1 MRCRHLSLT
10 NFRTYRR
17 LELDLPA
24 GVSVLCGNNAQ
35 GKSNLLEALY
45 MLATTKS
52 FRTTSERE
60 LVSWHAGADER
71 FARISAEIER
81 QGSTSRLDI
90 ILVEPAG
97 GNAANAAAGA
107 AARGPTRAIQKR
119 VRLNQHPRRA
129 MDALGQLNIV
139 LFTPE
144 DVELI
149 TGSPAQRRRY
159 LDIMLCQVDPHYLR
173 VLSQY
178 HRVLAQRNALLRQL
192 RDRRLPADQLRYWTE
207 QVVALGSELIVG
219 RGQAITTL
227 NSFLADIHPRLV
239 DDRMSLG
246 IVYRSSVTELQPV
259 LASGSGAA
267 AGAQHAAPVQGD
279 DVRPVVAA
287 QFAAQLDA
295 QQERER
301 RQGVTIVGPHRDDLA
316 FTVDGVDLNH
326 FGSRG
331 QQRTAA
337 LAVKL
342 AEAAVMQQRTG
353 ERPVLLLDDVLS
365 ELDPQRR
372 LLLQEMLTGDGLPA
386 RSAQSEGGRGGAG
399 LGGQVLL
406 TTTELRPFTAGFLD
420 AATVFE
426 VADGDLQ
433 PVEAG
438 GT

>member
-10 NFRTYRR
+10 NFRTYGR
-17 LELDLPA
+17 LELDLPP

-45 MLATTKS
+45 MLATIKS

-71 FARISAEIER
+71 FARVSAEIER

-97 GNAANAAAGA
+97 GNAANAAAGT
-107 AARGPTRAIQKR
+107 RTRATQKR
-119 VRLNQHPRRA
+119 VRLNQQPRRA
-129 MDALGQLNIV
+129 LDVLGQLNSV
-139 LFTPE
+139 LFTPA

-159 LDIMLCQVDPHYLR
+159 LDIMLCQVDPHYVRALSRYQR
-173 VLSQY
+173 VLT
-178 HRVLAQRNALLRQL
+178 QRNALLRQL
-192 RDRRLPADQLRYWTE
+192 RDRRLPAGQLGYWTE

-219 RGQAITTL
+219 RGQAVTTL
-227 NSFLADIHPRLV
+227 NSSLADVHPRLV
-239 DDRMSLG
+239 DDRTPLG
-246 IVYRSSVTELQPV
+246 IVYRSSVTELPSA
-259 LASGSGAA
+259 LADDSATVPRA
-267 AGAQHAAPVQGD
+267 D
-279 DVRPVVAA
+279 DVRSAVAV

-301 RQGVTIVGPHRDDLA
+301 RQGMTVVGPHRDDLA
-316 FTVDGVDLNH
+316 FTVDGVDLNR

-342 AEAAVMQQRTG
+342 AEATVMEQRTG

-372 LLLQEMLTGDGLPA
+372 LLLQEILTSEGLPA
-386 RSAQSEGGRGGAG
+386 PSTPSAGKESGTYRA
-399 LGGQVLL
+399 GQVLL
-406 TTTELRPFTAGFLD
+406 TTTELRPFTTAFLD
-420 AATVFE
+420 SATVFQ
-426 VADGDLQ
+426 VANGALRSL
-433 PVEAG
+433 PHKSR
-438 GT
+438 

>member
-17 LELDLPA
+17 LELDLPP

-45 MLATTKS
+45 LLATIKS

-60 LVSWHAGADER
+60 LVSWHAGPDER
-71 FARISAEIER
+71 FARVSAEIER

-90 ILVEPAG
+90 ILIEPTS

-107 AARGPTRAIQKR
+107 RTRALRKR
-119 VRLNQHPRRA
+119 IRLNRQPRRA
-129 MDALGQLNIV
+129 LDALGQLNSV
-139 LFTPE
+139 LFTPA

-159 LDIMLCQVDPHYLR
+159 LDIMLCQVDPHYVR

-178 HRVLAQRNALLRQL
+178 QRVLTQRNALLRQL

-219 RGQAITTL
+219 RGQAIATL
-227 NSFLADIHPRLV
+227 NSCLAAIHPRLV
-239 DDRMSLG
+239 DDHTSLG
-246 IVYRSSVTELQPV
+246 IVYHSSVTELPSA
-259 LASGSGAA
+259 LAEESGAA
-267 AGAQHAAPVQGD
+267 ARAD
-279 DVRPVVAA
+279 DVRPAVAA

-301 RQGVTIVGPHRDDLA
+301 RQGMTVVGPHRDDLA
-316 FTVDGVDLNH
+316 FTVDGVDLNR

-342 AEAAVMQQRTG
+342 AEAAVMEQRTG
-353 ERPVLLLDDVLS
+353 ERPLLLLDDVLS

-372 LLLQEMLTGDGLPA
+372 LLLQEILTGDGLPVA
-386 RSAQSEGGRGGAG
+386 SAPSAGRGHSANR
-399 LGGQVLL
+399 GGQVLI
-406 TTTELRPFTAGFLD
+406 TTTELRPFTPAFLA
-420 AATVFE
+420 AATVFQ
-426 VADGDLQ
+426 VANGALRPIETDG
-433 PVEAG
+433 A
-438 GT
+438 

>member
-10 NFRTYRR
+10 NFRTYGR
-17 LELDLPA
+17 LELDLPP

-45 MLATTKS
+45 MLATIKS

-71 FARISAEIER
+71 FARVSAEIER
-81 QGSTSRLDI
+81 QGNTSRLDI
-90 ILVEPAG
+90 ILVEPAS
-97 GNAANAAAGA
+97 GNAADPAAGA
-107 AARGPTRAIQKR
+107 RTRAIQKR
-119 VRLNQHPRRA
+119 VRLNRQPRRSL
-129 MDALGQLNIV
+129 DVLGQFNCV
-139 LFTPE
+139 LFTPA

-159 LDIMLCQVDPHYLR
+159 LDIMLCQVDPHYAR
-173 VLSQY
+173 VLSRYQ
-178 HRVLAQRNALLRQL
+178 RVLTQRNTLLRQL
-192 RDRRLPADQLRYWTE
+192 RDRRLPPDQLGYWTE

-219 RGQAITTL
+219 RGQAVTTL
-227 NSFLADIHPRLV
+227 NSSLADVHPRLV
-239 DDRMSLG
+239 DDRSSLG
-246 IVYRSSVTELQPV
+246 IVYRSSVTDLPSA
-259 LASGSGAA
+259 LAEESGAVA
-267 AGAQHAAPVQGD
+267 RTD
-279 DVRPVVAA
+279 DVRSAVAA

-301 RQGVTIVGPHRDDLA
+301 RQGMTVVGPHRDDLA
-316 FTVDGVDLNH
+316 FTVDGMDLNR

-342 AEAAVMQQRTG
+342 AEAAVMEQRTG

-372 LLLQEMLTGDGLPA
+372 LLLQEILTGDGLPA
-386 RSAQSEGGRGGAG
+386 PPTPSAGSRSGADRA
-399 LGGQVLL
+399 GQVLL
-406 TTTELRPFTAGFLD
+406 TTTELRPFTPAFLA
-420 AATVFE
+420 AATVFH
-426 VADGDLQ
+426 VANGALR
-433 PVEAG
+433 PREAG

>member
-10 NFRTYRR
+10 NFRTYGR
-17 LELDLPA
+17 LELDLPP

-45 MLATTKS
+45 MLATIKS

-71 FARISAEIER
+71 FARVSAEIER
-81 QGSTSRLDI
+81 QAITSRLDI
-90 ILVEPAG
+90 ILVEPAS

-107 AARGPTRAIQKR
+107 RTRAIQKR
-119 VRLNQHPRRA
+119 IRLNQQPRRSL
-129 MDALGQLNIV
+129 DALGQLNCV
-139 LFTPE
+139 LFTPV

-159 LDIMLCQVDPHYLR
+159 LDIMLCQVDPHYVR
-173 VLSQY
+173 VLSRYQ
-178 HRVLAQRNALLRQL
+178 RVLTQRNALLRQL
-192 RDRRLPADQLRYWTE
+192 RDRRLLPDQLGYWTE

-219 RGQAITTL
+219 RGQAVTTL
-227 NSFLADIHPRLV
+227 NSSLAAIHPRLV
-239 DDRMSLG
+239 DDRSSLG
-246 IVYRSSVTELQPV
+246 IVYRSSVTDLPSA
-259 LASGSGAA
+259 LAEESGAVA
-267 AGAQHAAPVQGD
+267 CTD
-279 DVRPVVAA
+279 DVRSAVAV

-301 RQGVTIVGPHRDDLA
+301 RQGMTVVGPHRDDLA
-316 FTVDGVDLNH
+316 FTVDGMDLNR

-342 AEAAVMQQRTG
+342 AEAAVMEQRTG

-372 LLLQEMLTGDGLPA
+372 LLLQEILTGDGLPA
-386 RSAQSEGGRGGAG
+386 PPTPSAGSRSGADRA
-399 LGGQVLL
+399 GQVLL
-406 TTTELRPFTAGFLD
+406 TTTELRPFTAAFLA
-420 AATVFE
+420 AATVFQ
-426 VADGDLQ
+426 VANGALR
-433 PVEAG
+433 PAA
-438 GT
+438 TTRPSA

>member
-10 NFRTYRR
+10 NFRTYSQ
-17 LELDLPA
+17 LELDLPP

-45 MLATTKS
+45 MLATTRS
-52 FRTTSERE
+52 FRTTSECE

-90 ILVEPAG
+90 ILVEPAD
-97 GNAANAAAGA
+97 GNAADAAAGTV
-107 AARGPTRAIQKR
+107 ARGRTRAIQKR
-119 VRLNQHPRRA
+119 VRLNQRPRRA

-139 LFTPE
+139 LFTPA

-159 LDIMLCQVDPHYLR
+159 LDIMLCQVDPHYVR

-178 HRVLAQRNALLRQL
+178 QRVLTQRNALLRQL
-192 RDRRLPADQLRYWTE
+192 RDRRFPADQLRYWTE
-207 QVVALGSELIVG
+207 QVVALGSELIVS

-227 NSFLADIHPRLV
+227 SSFLADIHPRLV
-239 DDRMSLG
+239 DNRTSLG
-246 IVYRSSVTELQPV
+246 IVYRSSVTELPSV
-259 LASGSGAA
+259 LASESGAVA
-267 AGAQHAAPVQGD
+267 HAD
-279 DVRPVVAA
+279 DVRPAVAA
-287 QFAAQLDA
+287 QFTAQLDA

-316 FTVDGVDLNH
+316 FTVDGMDLNR

-372 LLLQEMLTGDGLPA
+372 RLLQEILTGDGLPA
-386 RSAQSEGGRGGAG
+386 RSAQSDADQGGAD

-426 VADGDLQ
+426 VADGDLR
-433 PVEAG
+433 PLEAG
-438 GT
+438 

>member
-10 NFRTYRR
+10 NFRTYGR
-17 LELDLPA
+17 LELDLPP

-45 MLATTKS
+45 MLATTRS

-90 ILVEPAG
+90 ILVEPAA

-107 AARGPTRAIQKR
+107 RTRAIQKR
-119 VRLNQHPRRA
+119 VRLNQQPRRA
-129 MDALGQLNIV
+129 MDVLGQFNSV
-139 LFTPE
+139 LFTPA

-159 LDIMLCQVDPHYLR
+159 LDIMLCQVDPHYVR

-178 HRVLAQRNALLRQL
+178 QRVLTQRNALLRRL

-207 QVVALGSELIVG
+207 QVVALGSELIVS
-219 RGQAITTL
+219 RGQAISIL
-227 NSFLADIHPRLV
+227 NSCLADIHPRLV
-239 DDRMSLG
+239 DDRTSLG
-246 IVYRSSVTELQPV
+246 SVYRSSVTELPSA
-259 LASGSGAA
+259 LASEPGAV
-267 AGAQHAAPVQGD
+267 PRGD
-279 DVRPVVAA
+279 DVRPAVAA
-287 QFAAQLDA
+287 QFTAQLDA

-301 RQGVTIVGPHRDDLA
+301 RQGATIVGPHRDDLA
-316 FTVDGVDLNH
+316 FTVDGMDLNR

-342 AEAAVMQQRTG
+342 AEVAVMQQRTG

-372 LLLQEMLTGDGLPA
+372 LLLQAILTGDGLPA
-386 RSAQSEGGRGGAG
+386 RSTPSDGGLSGADR
-399 LGGQVLL
+399 GGQVLL
-406 TTTELRPFTAGFLD
+406 TTTELRPFTAAFLD
-420 AATVFE
+420 SATVFE
-426 VADGDLQ
+426 VANGDLR
-433 PVEAG
+433 PLEAG
-438 GT
+438 TT

>member
-17 LELDLPA
+17 LELDLPP

-45 MLATTKS
+45 MLATIKS

-60 LVSWHAGADER
+60 LVSWHAGPDER

-90 ILVEPAG
+90 ILAEPTG
-97 GNAANAAAGA
+97 GNAANAAAA
-107 AARGPTRAIQKR
+107 TRSRAIRKR
-119 VRLNQHPRRA
+119 VRLNRHPRRA
-129 MDALGQLNIV
+129 TDALGQLNSV
-139 LFTPE
+139 LFTPA

-159 LDIMLCQVDPHYLR
+159 LDIMLCQVDPHYVR

-178 HRVLAQRNALLRQL
+178 QRVLTQRNALLRQL

-207 QVVALGSELIVG
+207 QVVALGSELIIG
-219 RGQAITTL
+219 RGQAIATL
-227 NSFLADIHPRLV
+227 NSCLAAIHPRLV
-239 DDRMSLG
+239 DDRTSLG
-246 IVYRSSVTELQPV
+246 IVYRSSVVELPSA
-259 LASGSGAA
+259 LADESAA
-267 AGAQHAAPVQGD
+267 AARMDMD
-279 DVRPVVAA
+279 DVRPAVAA

-295 QQERER
+295 QQVRER
-301 RQGVTIVGPHRDDLA
+301 RQGMTVVGPHRDDLA
-316 FTVDGVDLNH
+316 FTVDGVDLNR

-342 AEAAVMQQRTG
+342 AEAAMMEQRTG
-353 ERPVLLLDDVLS
+353 ERPLLLLDDVLS

-386 RSAQSEGGRGGAG
+386 TSAPSAGRDRSANR
-399 LGGQVLL
+399 GGQVLL
-406 TTTELRPFTAGFLD
+406 TTTELRPFTAAFLA

-426 VADGDLQ
+426 VANGALRPIEADG
-433 PVEAG
+433 
-438 GT
+438 T

>member
-10 NFRTYRR
+10 NFRTYDR
-17 LELDLPA
+17 LELDLPP

-45 MLATTKS
+45 MLATIKS

-60 LVSWHAGADER
+60 LVSWHAGPDER
-71 FARISAEIER
+71 FARVSAEIER

-90 ILVEPAG
+90 ILVEPAS

-107 AARGPTRAIQKR
+107 RTRAIQKR
-119 VRLNQHPRRA
+119 VRLNQQPRRA
-129 MDALGQLNIV
+129 LDVLGQLNSV
-139 LFTPE
+139 LFTPA

-159 LDIMLCQVDPHYLR
+159 LDIMLCQVDPHYVR

-178 HRVLAQRNALLRQL
+178 QRVLTQRNALLRQL
-192 RDRRLPADQLRYWTE
+192 RDRRLPPDQLGYWTE

-219 RGQAITTL
+219 RGQAVTTL
-227 NSFLADIHPRLV
+227 NSSLAAIHPRLV
-239 DDRMSLG
+239 DDRTSLG
-246 IVYRSSVTELQPV
+246 IVYRSSVTELPSA
-259 LASGSGAA
+259 LGSESGAVA
-267 AGAQHAAPVQGD
+267 RTD
-279 DVRPVVAA
+279 DVRPAVAA

-301 RQGVTIVGPHRDDLA
+301 RQGMTVLGPHRDDLD
-316 FTVDGVDLNH
+316 FTVDGVDLNR

-342 AEAAVMQQRTG
+342 AEAAVMEQRTG
-353 ERPVLLLDDVLS
+353 ERPLLLLDDVLS

-372 LLLQEMLTGDGLPA
+372 LLLQEILTSEGLPA
-386 RSAQSEGGRGGAG
+386 PSAPSAGSRSRTDR
-399 LGGQVLL
+399 GGQVLL
-406 TTTELRPFTAGFLD
+406 TTTELRPFTAAFLD
-420 AATVFE
+420 AATVFQ
-426 VADGDLQ
+426 VANGALR
-433 PVEAG
+433 PLEASAV
-438 GT
+438 

>member
-17 LELDLPA
+17 LELDLPP

-45 MLATTKS
+45 MLATIKS
-52 FRTTSERE
+52 FRTGSERE
-60 LVSWHAGADER
+60 LVSWHAGPDER

-90 ILVEPAG
+90 ILAEPTG
-97 GNAANAAAGA
+97 GNAAKAAAA
-107 AARGPTRAIQKR
+107 TRGRSIRKR
-119 VRLNQHPRRA
+119 VRLNRQPRRA
-129 MDALGQLNIV
+129 TDALGQLNSV
-139 LFTPE
+139 LFTPA

-159 LDIMLCQVDPHYLR
+159 LDIMLCQVDPHYVR

-178 HRVLAQRNALLRQL
+178 QRVLTQRNALLRQL

-207 QVVALGSELIVG
+207 QVVALGSELIIG
-219 RGQAITTL
+219 RGQAIATL
-227 NSFLADIHPRLV
+227 NSCLAAIHPRLV
-239 DDRMSLG
+239 DDRTSLG
-246 IVYRSSVTELQPV
+246 IVYRSSVTGDCDRWPV
-259 LASGSGAA
+259 ARGQGAEVR
-267 AGAQHAAPVQGD
+267 GKAPRATGHGPRATVSA
-279 DVRPVVAA
+279 VAA

-295 QQERER
+295 QQARER
-301 RQGVTIVGPHRDDLA
+301 RQGMTVVGPHRDDLA
-316 FTVDGVDLNH
+316 FTVDGVDLNR

-342 AEAAVMQQRTG
+342 AEAAMMEQRTG

-372 LLLQEMLTGDGLPA
+372 LLLQEILTGDGLPVA
-386 RSAQSEGGRGGAG
+386 SAPSAGRDRSANR
-399 LGGQVLL
+399 GGQVLI
-406 TTTELRPFTAGFLD
+406 TTTELRPFTAAFLA

-426 VADGDLQ
+426 VANGALRPIETDG
-433 PVEAG
+433 
-438 GT
+438 T

>member
-17 LELDLPA
+17 LELDLPT

-45 MLATTKS
+45 MLATIKS

-60 LVSWHAGADER
+60 LVSWSAGPDER
-71 FARISAEIER
+71 FARVSAEIER

-90 ILVEPAG
+90 ILVEPAS

-107 AARGPTRAIQKR
+107 RTRAILKR
-119 VRLNQHPRRA
+119 VRLNRQPRRA
-129 MDALGQLNIV
+129 LDALGQLNSV
-139 LFTPE
+139 LFTPA

-159 LDIMLCQVDPHYLR
+159 LDIMLCQVDPHYVR

-178 HRVLAQRNALLRQL
+178 QRVLTQRNALLRQL

-219 RGQAITTL
+219 RGQAIATL
-227 NSFLADIHPRLV
+227 NSSLAAIHPRLV
-239 DDRMSLG
+239 DDRTSLG
-246 IVYRSSVTELQPV
+246 IVYRSSVTEVSDQWPV
-259 LASGSGAA
+259 ASSQESAVRA
-267 AGAQHAAPVQGD
+267 EAPRATGYGPPATASAVS
-279 DVRPVVAA
+279 A

-295 QQERER
+295 QQDRER
-301 RQGVTIVGPHRDDLA
+301 RQGMTVVGPHRDDLA
-316 FTVDGVDLNH
+316 FTVDGMDLNR

-342 AEAAVMQQRTG
+342 AEAAVMEQRTG
-353 ERPVLLLDDVLS
+353 ERPLLLLDDVLS

-372 LLLQEMLTGDGLPA
+372 LLLQEILTGD
-386 RSAQSEGGRGGAG
+386 RGQR
-399 LGGQVLL
+399 GQVLL

-420 AATVFE
+420 AASVFE
-426 VADGDLQ
+426 VANGALR
-433 PVEAG
+433 PAATTKPSV
-438 GT
+438 